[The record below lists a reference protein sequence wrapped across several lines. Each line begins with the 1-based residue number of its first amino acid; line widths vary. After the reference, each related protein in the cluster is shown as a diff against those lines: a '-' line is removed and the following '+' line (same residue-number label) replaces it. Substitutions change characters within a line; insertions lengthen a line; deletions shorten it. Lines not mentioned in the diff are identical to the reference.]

1 MAFGVNLTGIKE
13 IEVALKKIDKQLTQD
28 LSDEMNS
35 SALTIASNAKRLAPV
50 DMGFLRNSIGIE
62 PSVNGLT
69 YEVEAKAK
77 YAAYIEFGTGGLV
90 DVPTGYEDLAILF
103 KGKGIRKVNIR
114 PQAYLIPSFETEKS
128 NLITRIKKLLN
139 V

>member
-1 MAFGVNLTGIKE
+1 MAFGINLTGVKE
-13 IEVALKKIDKQLTQD
+13 IELALKKIDTKLKQD

-35 SALTIASNAKRLAPV
+35 SALTIASNAKKLAPV
-50 DMGFLRNSIGIE
+50 DLGFLRNSIGIE

-90 DVPTGYEDLAILF
+90 DVPAGYEDLAIRF
-103 KGKGIRKVNIR
+103 KGKNIMKVNIS
-114 PQAYLIPSFETEKS
+114 PQPYLIPSFETEKPK
-128 NLITRIKKLLN
+128 LIKRLKDMLN
-139 V
+139 A